1 MHKITNG
8 CQCYTIFFV
17 NFFEVV
23 MMYLRDQHCCGE
35 FDELYLYLLF
45 KGSGLQIIC
54 MRLLVFI
61 CFLVPAISIAAPS
74 KGDWS
79 HQVAEGLEGI
89 SGFEPKQERKLLV
102 YSVTR
107 GYRHKSIPTGLE
119 AMRLMGEKTGAFKV
133 VISDDMANFEPGTID
148 QFDAICFLNTTKD
161 VFKPANKEWK
171 KMTPPEKERAREKEL
186 RLQKSLMDFLKGG
199 KGFIGIHAATDTYYS
214 WSEYGEMI
222 GGYFDGHPW
231 NAGTPV
237 SIMVEKGQEDHAC
250 CAHLEG
256 KNLNFKEE
264 IYQFKA
270 PYDPKKLHIL
280 LKLDPEQTDLSKGKR
295 PDESYGVSWVKHHGK
310 GRVFYS
316 SLGHND
322 HIFANPKV
330 LEHYLRGIQWAL
342 GDIEAEVKIG
352 E

>member
-1 MHKITNG
+1 LAALGILA
-8 CQCYTIFFV
+8 QAA
-17 NFFEVV
+17 
-23 MMYLRDQHCCGE
+23 
-35 FDELYLYLLF
+35 
-45 KGSGLQIIC
+45 SG
-54 MRLLVFI
+54 
-61 CFLVPAISIAAPS
+61 ADKAAEWA
-74 KGDWS
+74 G
-79 HQVAEGLEGI
+79 QVAQGVEGLTAEK
-89 SGFEPKQERKLLV
+89 PAKARKLLV

-107 GYRHKSIPTGLE
+107 GFRHKSIPTGKV
-119 AMRLMGEKTGAFKV
+119 AMRLLGEKTGAFEA
-133 VISDDMANFEPGTID
+133 VISDDMSHFEPGKID
-148 QFDAICFLNTTKD
+148 QFDAVCFLNTTRD
-161 VFKPANKEWK
+161 VFKPSKEEWNK
-171 KMTPPEKERAREKEL
+171 MNPAQRKEALAKEA

-237 SIMVEKGQEDHAC
+237 SVMVEEGQEQHAC

-256 KNLNFKEE
+256 GNLDFKEE

-270 PYDPKKLHIL
+270 PYDPAKLHIL
-280 LKLDPEQTDLSKGKR
+280 LRLDPEQTDLSKGTREDK
-295 PDESYGVSWVKHHGK
+295 DYGVSWIKHHGQ
-310 GRVFYS
+310 GRIFYC

-322 HIFANPKV
+322 HIYANPKV

-342 GDIEAEVKIG
+342 GDLEAEVKIG